1 MKLFKVTKS
10 AVLLASLYSAMSI
23 GITLPAPP
31 PELPDTLTK
40 FRTLEQLN
48 EDRTQ
53 DNSAYVP
60 FTENVE
66 IESAP
71 FVPGDDS
78 AGIVRIASI
87 YTPEATDRV
96 TSLGDIAM
104 YTDADEVPLWEVLDS
119 VSKKEEGKPSS
130 FNYKK
135 APAAELHDYF
145 AEVLPNY
152 DRDRVHD
159 SDIKK
164 LLQWYNILAK
174 YGITDFKATLAPTE
188 GENVDDRAE
197 QVAE

>member
-1 MKLFKVTKS
+1 MQANQAFTNWYQEVTELLSLRLSTKLTSDV
-10 AVLLASLYSAMSI
+10 
-23 GITLPAPP
+23 PA
-31 PELPDTLTK
+31 
-40 FRTLEQLN
+40 F
-48 EDRTQ
+48 
-53 DNSAYVP
+53 
-60 FTENVE
+60 
-66 IESAP
+66 
-71 FVPGDDS
+71 
-78 AGIVRIASI
+78 
-87 YTPEATDRV
+87 ATDRV

>member
-10 AVLLASLYSAMSI
+10 AVLLASLYSAMSL

-78 AGIVRIASI
+78 AGIVRIASV
-87 YTPEATDRV
+87 YTPEATV
-96 TSLGDIAM
+96 G
-104 YTDADEVPLWEVLDS
+104 VPD
-119 VSKKEEGKPSS
+119 
-130 FNYKK
+130 
-135 APAAELHDYF
+135 
-145 AEVLPNY
+145 
-152 DRDRVHD
+152 
-159 SDIKK
+159 
-164 LLQWYNILAK
+164 
-174 YGITDFKATLAPTE
+174 
-188 GENVDDRAE
+188 
-197 QVAE
+197 